1 MELLGRETELASV
14 DRAVQDARNGGAC
27 ALGLFGE
34 AGIGKSALLGA
45 LRDRASAPGMLV
57 LDGRA
62 AEHERSVP
70 VALLLDDPHWAD
82 DASVE
87 LVLHCCAARR
97 ARRTCSRLRC
107 DPRSRRRACSTPP
120 ARRPP
125 GSTSSP
131 DR

>member
-14 DRAVQDARNGGAC
+14 DRAVLDARGGGAR

-45 LRDRASAPGMLV
+45 LRERAQDAGMLV

-70 VALLLDDPHWAD
+70 FGLVV
-82 DASVE
+82 DA
-87 LVLHCCAARR
+87 CFR
-97 ARRTCSRLRC
+97 
-107 DPRSRRRACSTPP
+107 
-120 ARRPP
+120 
-125 GSTSSP
+125 
-131 DR
+131 